1 MTPKH
6 MIIGLPVVVA
16 AIAVPAAA
24 QAAPTPDVA
33 SSMAA
38 FAEQQAG
45 ANPEARAAEKQ
56 ASYLARRSAGKTAE
70 CHDCTDC
77 APCEACKNCDEGP
90 ERAQGATDQTQGT
103 VDEPQGQ

>member
-1 MTPKH
+1 

-45 ANPEARAAEKQ
+45 ANAEAHAAEKR
-56 ASYLARRSAGKTAE
+56 ARYLARKQAGKAAG
-70 CHDCTDC
+70 CDDCADC
-77 APCEACKNCDEGP
+77 APCEACKECDVPDERSEREGGLP
-90 ERAQGATDQTQGT
+90 
-103 VDEPQGQ
+103 

>member
-1 MTPKH
+1 MTRKH
-6 MIIGLPVVVA
+6 MIIGLPAVVA

-24 QAAPTPDVA
+24 QAAPTSDVA

-70 CHDCTDC
+70 CHDFTDC
-77 APCEACKNCDEGP
+77 APCEACKECDDP
-90 ERAQGATDQTQGT
+90 DERSEREWAL
-103 VDEPQGQ
+103 P

>member
-1 MTPKH
+1 MTNKSL
-6 MIIGLPVVVA
+6 IIGLPVVAA

-24 QAAPTPDVA
+24 QAASRSDVA

-77 APCEACKNCDEGP
+77 APCEACKECDDPDERSDREGGLP
-90 ERAQGATDQTQGT
+90 
-103 VDEPQGQ
+103 

>member
-16 AIAVPAAA
+16 AIAVPATARAA
-24 QAAPTPDVA
+24 SASDVA

-56 ASYLARRSAGKTAE
+56 ASYLARRSAGKTPE

-90 ERAQGATDQTQGT
+90 RAQGTTDQTQGT
-103 VDEPQGQ
+103 VDDPQGE

>member
-1 MTPKH
+1 MTNRSL
-6 MIIGLPVVVA
+6 IIGLPVVAA
-16 AIAVPAAA
+16 AIAVPSAA
-24 QAAPTPDVA
+24 QAASATDVA
-33 SSMAA
+33 GSMAA

-77 APCEACKNCDEGP
+77 APCEACKECDDP
-90 ERAQGATDQTQGT
+90 DERS
-103 VDEPQGQ
+103 ER

>member
-1 MTPKH
+1 MTNRSL
-6 MIIGLPVVVA
+6 IIGLPVVAA
-16 AIAVPAAA
+16 AIAVPSAA
-24 QAAPTPDVA
+24 QAASATDVA
-33 SSMAA
+33 GSMAA

-70 CHDCTDC
+70 CNDCTDC

-103 VDEPQGQ
+103 VDDPQGQ